1 MQKIWLPPLAL
12 LGLTLLCGFDLSR
25 HSVPTEQIIS
35 GGPPKDGI
43 PALLSPEFIPA
54 AQASFLD
61 DSDRV
66 LGLVIRG
73 EARAYPLRIL
83 DWHELVDD
91 VVGSRAVAVTFCPL
105 TRSGI
110 VYDRRLGA
118 ASLTFGVSGMLY
130 QSNLLMYDKSTESLW
145 SQLGGEAIA
154 GPMTGARLEA
164 LPSVETTWG
173 EWRREHPDTRVLSTN
188 TGFQREYGKNPY
200 AKYEASSP
208 LMFPV
213 TNLDSRLP
221 PKTPVFGVTTKD
233 DSEAFLVSALS
244 AGQAPVHVRIGNSDV
259 TVRYD
264 RRGDAALVEIDGR
277 PAVATRTYWFAW
289 SAFHPKTVI
298 WRGIAETNAQ
308 RRSAADDSPDLESGV
323 YGFSGTTSAFGENQM
338 GVVGECVWIH
348 DGGTKKEVASG
359 YCYGSNPG
367 NFRVPLR
374 PGRYVIR
381 GPGGP
386 QAIEIKQHTWT
397 KVDSLLQTPA
407 GKP

>member
-1 MQKIWLPPLAL
+1 MRRIWLPSLAL
-12 LGLTLLCGFDLSR
+12 LGLTLLCGFDLS
-25 HSVPTEQIIS
+25 HHNVPIDEIMN
-35 GGPPKDGI
+35 GGPLKDGI
-43 PALLSPEFIPA
+43 PALLSPEFVPA

-66 LGLVIRG
+66 LGLVIRE

-83 DWHELVDD
+83 DWHEVVDD
-91 VVGSRAVAVTFCPL
+91 VVGSRAVVVTFCPL

-110 VYDRRLGA
+110 VYRRPGE

-154 GPMTGARLEA
+154 GPMTGARLDA

-200 AKYEASSP
+200 AHYEASSP

-221 PKTPVFGVTTKD
+221 PKEPVVGVATKEG
-233 DSEAFLVSALS
+233 SEAFVVSALS
-244 AGQAPVHVRIGNSDV
+244 AAHGPVHVRMGNSDV

-264 RRGDAALVEIDGR
+264 RRGDAAVAKIDGR
-277 PAVATRTYWFAW
+277 PAVTIRTYWFAW

-298 WRGIAETNAQ
+298 WRGVAGTKAP
-308 RRSAADDSPDLESGV
+308 RRSAAEDFPDLESGV
-323 YGFSGTTSAFGENQM
+323 YGFSGTTLPFGENQM
-338 GVVGECVWIH
+338 GVVGECVWIY
-348 DGGTKKEVASG
+348 DAGTKKEVASG

-386 QAIEIKQHTWT
+386 KAIEIKEHTWT
-397 KVDSLLQTPA
+397 KLDSLLEMPA